1 MNTII
6 YCIKNWWFDIIYQ
19 IDELWFELKMKWR
32 SKHAAR
38 SYGYSETFHTFGYWL
53 NDTKWFVPIDGSFKY
68 GYAPK

>member
-1 MNTII
+1 MKTII

-53 NDTKWFVPIDGSFKY
+53 NNTKWFVPLDGSFKY

>member
-19 IDELWFELKMKWR
+19 IDDLWFELKMKWHL
-32 SKHAAR
+32 KHAAR

-53 NDTKWFVPIDGSFKY
+53 NDTKWFVPLDGSFKY

>member
-19 IDELWFELKMKWR
+19 IDDLWFELKMKWR
-32 SKHAAR
+32 LKYANR
-38 SYGYSETFHTFGYWL
+38 LYGYSETFHTFGYWL
-53 NDTKWFVPIDGSFKY
+53 NDTKWFVPLDGSFKY

>member
-53 NDTKWFVPIDGSFKY
+53 DDTKWFVPLDGSFKY